1 MLYSS
6 SVQNGGTR
14 KGEQGHS
21 KWECFPVVR
30 GSLWSS
36 QRCRGRL
43 SGQATV
49 GGHRTSQCRVHAAL
63 PWTKELC
70 LQCEGVGITQG
81 DGPAGGSVPLHC
93 LSGSLNPCPVSALAV
108 GSLLQ
113 REGFEPKHPGVIH
126 LFLPYFP
133 PRSWLRWFLGIVH
146 QADPDQVSIT
156 PVPLAQTSPSAFS
169 ACRWLEMLIVYPRTN
184 KQNQKKKRKV
194 EPPTPQVTQGHTHT
208 LSSSLLPPSQGHGHG
223 VDPPQ
228 PSGSPTL

>member
-1 MLYSS
+1 M
-6 SVQNGGTR
+6 VQ
-14 KGEQGHS
+14 
-21 KWECFPVVR
+21 

-36 QRCRGRL
+36 LRCGGRL

-49 GGHRTSQCRVHAAL
+49 GGHRTSQCQVQAAL

-70 LQCEGVGITQG
+70 LQCEGQG

-108 GSLLQ
+108 ASLLQ
-113 REGFEPKHPGVIH
+113 RAGFEPKHPGVIP

-133 PRSWLRWFLGIVH
+133 PRSWLGWFLGIFH

-156 PVPLAQTSPSAFS
+156 PVSVAQTSPSAFS

-194 EPPTPQVTQGHTHT
+194 EPPTPQVTQGYTHA
-208 LSSSLLPPSQGHGHG
+208 LSSSPLPPLGGMVMG
-223 VDPPQ
+223 
-228 PSGSPTL
+228 